1 MADDGTLILVLYPLE
16 SVPSVDDQKEK
27 VDEESSWTGDGNHNG
42 EVPEQLEPTIIYIDQ
57 ELAFVLLQV

>member
-27 VDEESSWTGDGNHNG
+27 VDGESS
-42 EVPEQLEPTIIYIDQ
+42 
-57 ELAFVLLQV
+57 